1 MRYCPDASVILAWL
15 LADQRSDAVA
25 AFWTGL
31 TTADELVAPMLLL
44 AECTSVLR
52 KRAFGGALSHDDS
65 IQLLG
70 QMLELPIR
78 VSNEPAQFLRAME
91 ISNGTKRAKAYDMQ
105 YVAVAEAERA
115 EIVTL
120 DGGIRQAALEL
131 RLPVRLLR

>member
-1 MRYCPDASVILAWL
+1 
-15 LADQRSDAVA
+15 
-25 AFWTGL
+25 
-31 TTADELVAPMLLL
+31 MLLL

-52 KRAFGGALSHDDS
+52 TRAFNGALTHNDAME
-65 IQLLG
+65 LLA

-78 VSNEPAQFLRAME
+78 VSDKPAQFLRAME

-105 YVAVAEAERA
+105 YVAVAEAESA

-120 DGGIRQAALEL
+120 DAGIRQAALEL